1 MADIRI
7 NALPLATGPTA
18 PSSSDNVAIDGS
30 STRKSPLSGLADAIR
45 PIASQAEAEAGINSV
60 KAMSPITTKQS
71 IASEVGVTIAS
82 QSQVNA
88 ALPAA
93 NKATQA
99 QAVEATDNTNYMTA
113 LSGAQQADGRS
124 SAVITGGLSRT
135 APARFGDVV
144 DLDERLPGD
153 GDTPINGTPLSNLL
167 TYMAANPN
175 KTYRSRKNRKYL
187 INAATSFPSGIKLRL
202 EGAEFYLG
210 ASLTAGT
217 TALTLGAD
225 TDTDEIRLR
234 VLGANTVYRGILV
247 GDRFRG
253 GLVAYSDSQ
262 QANSGNQLYRAIRIA
277 GNDCDLDY
285 VESRFFDYGVLVH
298 GESASNVGTVIR
310 RLKAQSYCNAVKI
323 RDVSDFRLQDYTVT
337 GRSANGLSN
346 PGQNGVLVEGAQY
359 SQFHDGYIEG
369 SPEHGFRF
377 GGFGS
382 FVNTKACKV
391 GGLNV
396 KSPGQTGVKAYTGA
410 LANVMQDMSFSDITV
425 IDAGDNGDAVGFNDF
440 GYMLQ
445 NINGLH
451 GTGLT
456 VKNRDLAVC
465 ALDGFYLSSITR
477 GEMNGLQ
484 VYSAARNAMRIS
496 EYNDNGTNGGSIN
509 TLDIIG
515 LQSESHAAAGVYL
528 EFPGSQAIRHLAFK
542 DTHLIGGTNG
552 FDSNAAVG
560 RFVQQAYFEGII
572 NGQSGAKFNLPST
585 ANVKTLD
592 LLDPIANDAV
602 AYAKVG
608 TDLKRDADVTF
619 TVGSGGQFSTINAAL
634 AAASKLVIRPYT
646 QSGFKVE
653 IRLLTG
659 FQMAEQVLCKD
670 VDLSYITITSVDP
683 VVTIVRSALTVPVNA
698 DEGTGGTSIGHIP
711 AFGGIRA
718 KLPTIGCLFQMNTS
732 GTATDRS
739 GVYIAN
745 HSHISVIPNCGIQ
758 NAAHTGLFCLVNS
771 SADAPKTI
779 WKNAGNGCVRAES
792 TSFIALASGFSVA
805 ETPGTGFGSDCSG
818 SGGDGI
824 LCKEAS
830 LVDAR
835 AANVTGAANDAIH
848 ARRGS
853 TINATQASA
862 SSTNM
867 SGVRADRGSTVY
879 FNLGVVTG
887 AGTTGILCSRA
898 SRCDAEDAVVT
909 SSADGIQAWQSSV
922 INANNIVVTAT
933 AGRGVYAL
941 DGSTINARGG
951 TANNCAI
958 AGFVAT
964 AASTINC
971 PSASATGCAIGINA
985 REGSTINANGAVAT
999 GHTSSGIYSFE
1010 GSTINARGANARRAG
1025 VDTTSDFLVGR
1036 GSILNFNNSKT
1047 GGVSQTVNTLTAEGI
1062 IFS

>member
-1 MADIRI
+1 MVTVPYHTH
-7 NALPLATGPTA
+7 NFTVPTA
-18 PSSSDNVAIDGS
+18 TSEDMENLSSGGVVVTPSALGALRASTAEAQAGVNPTKSMTPLTTAQAIVAQVSTVGISGDYNDLEGKPTLGTASSQDSAAFATAAQGAAAATAMQPSVYDPTSKN
-30 STRKSPLSGLADAIR
+30 ADAF
-45 PIASQAEAEAGINSV
+45 A
-60 KAMSPITTKQS
+60 
-71 IASEVGVTIAS
+71 
-82 QSQVNA
+82 
-88 ALPAA
+88 
-93 NKATQA
+93 
-99 QAVEATDNTNYMTA
+99 
-113 LSGAQQADGRS
+113 
-124 SAVITGGLSRT
+124 
-135 APARFGDVV
+135 
-144 DLDERLPGD
+144 
-153 GDTPINGTPLSNLL
+153 
-167 TYMAANPN
+167 
-175 KTYRSRKNRKYL
+175 
-187 INAATSFPSGIKLRL
+187 
-202 EGAEFYLG
+202 
-210 ASLTAGT
+210 
-217 TALTLGAD
+217 
-225 TDTDEIRLR
+225 
-234 VLGANTVYRGILV
+234 
-247 GDRFRG
+247 
-253 GLVAYSDSQ
+253 
-262 QANSGNQLYRAIRIA
+262 
-277 GNDCDLDY
+277 
-285 VESRFFDYGVLVH
+285 
-298 GESASNVGTVIR
+298 
-310 RLKAQSYCNAVKI
+310 
-323 RDVSDFRLQDYTVT
+323 
-337 GRSANGLSN
+337 
-346 PGQNGVLVEGAQY
+346 
-359 SQFHDGYIEG
+359 
-369 SPEHGFRF
+369 
-377 GGFGS
+377 
-382 FVNTKACKV
+382 FVNMT
-391 GGLNV
+391 
-396 KSPGQTGVKAYTGA
+396 GQAST
-410 LANVMQDMSFSDITV
+410 
-425 IDAGDNGDAVGFNDF
+425 
-440 GYMLQ
+440 
-445 NINGLH
+445 
-451 GTGLT
+451 
-456 VKNRDLAVC
+456 
-465 ALDGFYLSSITR
+465 
-477 GEMNGLQ
+477 
-484 VYSAARNAMRIS
+484 
-496 EYNDNGTNGGSIN
+496 
-509 TLDIIG
+509 
-515 LQSESHAAAGVYL
+515 
-528 EFPGSQAIRHLAFK
+528 SQ
-542 DTHLIGGTNG
+542 
-552 FDSNAAVG
+552 
-560 RFVQQAYFEGII
+560 
-572 NGQSGAKFNLPST
+572 
-585 ANVKTLD
+585 
-592 LLDPIANDAV
+592 IANDAV
-602 AYAKVG
+602 AYTKVG
-608 TDLKRDADVTF
+608 TDLKRNADVTF

-634 AAASKLVIRPYT
+634 AAASIILIRPYKI
-646 QSGFKVE
+646 SGFKVE

-985 REGSTINANGAVAT
+985 REGSTINANGAVTT
-999 GHTSSGIYSFE
+999 GHTSAGISSFE

-1025 VDTTSDFLVGR
+1025 VDTTSDFVVAR

-1047 GGVSQTVNTLTAEGI
+1047 GGVSQAVAPTITAEGI